1 MVERCGGVVEG
12 GGVGG
17 GGALSMPTV
26 VRTKIL
32 SVFCRRK
39 AAAKASSPCKQG
51 EPRGALSWRGGR
63 LHQVPLSSRAV
74 SLPQSFCAL
83 WAQKIQLCPLAVSRS
98 CFGCSLSHLRTAAAC
113 LSRCIRHW
121 RRSKAKP
128 LRGSRGRLPPQRHRI
143 SAVYAAAVTPAGG
156 GRTSSVTVQRKS
168 AAPCHLP
175 QGEG

>member
-1 MVERCGGVVEG
+1 MGVVEG
-12 GGVGG
+12 VGVGG
-17 GGALSMPTV
+17 GGTLSMPTV
-26 VRTKIL
+26 VRRKIL
-32 SVFCRRK
+32 SVFCCRK

-83 WAQKIQLCPLAVSRS
+83 WAQKSGFAPSPLAARASAIRSRT
-98 CFGCSLSHLRTAAAC
+98 CGRQRLAASLYPPPAA
-113 LSRCIRHW
+113 LESQTPQREPR
-121 RRSKAKP
+121 
-128 LRGSRGRLPPQRHRI
+128 RLPPQRHRI